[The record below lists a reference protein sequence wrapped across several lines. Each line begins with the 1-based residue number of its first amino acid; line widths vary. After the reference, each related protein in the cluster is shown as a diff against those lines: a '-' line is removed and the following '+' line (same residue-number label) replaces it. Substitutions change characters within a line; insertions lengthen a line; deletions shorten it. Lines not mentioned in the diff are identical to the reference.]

1 MDNDLDRAKG
11 KGKMKQAAGDLTD
24 DRDLKRDGKVDERAG
39 QAKDL
44 IENVKDKVSNAID
57 NVKDKLKKN

>member
-1 MDNDLDRAKG
+1 
-11 KGKMKQAAGDLTD
+11 MKQAAGDLTD

-39 QAKDL
+39 QSKDL